1 MRPTASSRLL
11 LVALLAATFPA
22 QAFDWSDP
30 LASRAALGHNSVPA
44 CHTSSMENISLAD
57 AVNRALCSNPQTR
70 SSWAAAQTQAAQ
82 LGVARAA
89 QLPTLSTN
97 LSADRQYQGGFS
109 SGQTHNAN
117 TGLSAGISL
126 NYLLYDFGS
135 RDAREENARQVLNAT
150 LANLNSTQQ
159 AIFLSTVTAY
169 FQVQGSEATIAAART
184 AEENA
189 QQNLK
194 AAMARHLAGSA
205 TPLDKL
211 QAQTAYSQSQLNRIK
226 AEGDARN
233 QRATLAN
240 VMGLAPTTSFSLAA
254 MPPPQADVSFLQN
267 VEKLIATARQSR
279 PDLAAAEAQVQA
291 ARANIQAARAEEKPT
306 ISLFAA
312 PSASKTNP
320 GNARHTTTFGVQIS
334 IPVFSGFAPTYRTQ
348 AAEMALLGKESD
360 RDNIAQQVAL
370 EVVKAHNTLGT
381 STQTLSTTQDLL
393 KSATQAQAVANGR
406 YSAGV
411 GTFLDLLDAQSKLDD
426 ARAQEIQA
434 RLNWQIARFALAQA
448 LGQLKPDFLST
459 TRTARTTP

>member
-1 MRPTASSRLL
+1 MRSTAPPRLL
-11 LVALLAATFPA
+11 PVLLFAAILPA

-30 LASRAALGHNSVPA
+30 LASRAALGNSVPA
-44 CHTSSMENISLAD
+44 CHEGELEALSLASV
-57 AVNRALCSNPQTR
+57 VNRALCSNPQTR

-89 QLPTLSTN
+89 YLPTLSAN
-97 LSADRQYQGGFS
+97 LSTDRQYVGGTTA
-109 SGQTHNAN
+109 QQNN
-117 TGLSAGISL
+117 TGQSASASLS
-126 NYLLYDFGS
+126 YLLYDFGS
-135 RDAREENARQVLNAT
+135 RDAKEDNARQVLNAT
-150 LANLNSTQQ
+150 LASFDATQQ
-159 AIFLSTVTAY
+159 SVFLNAVTAY
-169 FQVQGSEATIAAART
+169 YQVQGSDASIAATRA
-184 AEENA
+184 AEDNA

-194 AAMARHLAGSA
+194 AATARYAAGSA

-211 QAQTAYSQSQLNRIK
+211 QAQTAYSQALLNRIK

-240 VMGLAPTTSFSLAA
+240 VMGLAPTFPFTLASMGA
-254 MPPPQADVSFLQN
+254 PLVDKTFQQN
-267 VEKLIATARQSR
+267 VEQLITEAKKSR

-291 ARANIQAARAEEKPT
+291 ARANARAARADEKPT
-306 ISLFAA
+306 VSLFAT
-312 PSASKTNP
+312 PSISRSIP
-320 GNARHTTTFGVQIS
+320 GSSSHSTLLGVQVN
-334 IPVFSGFAPTYRTQ
+334 IPIFNGFAPTYRTQ
-348 AAEMALLGKESD
+348 AAEMTLLGKESD

-370 EVVKAHNTLGT
+370 EVVKAHNTLST
-381 STQTLSTTQDLL
+381 STQTLLATQDLL

-426 ARAQEIQA
+426 ARNQEIQA

-459 TRTARTTP
+459 AKTAGTTP